1 MRVVTVDRGIS
12 KRIDFE
18 DNETTTFRDLAKQ
31 MLESRETYLYG
42 VDELTLYLEKRDG
55 KWLRSD
61 SYDVD
66 LFVWGE
72 FPDSIR
78 ALLTEENKVDLRDL
92 ACNFDF
98 RRADCFPHDEI
109 HMILDPPERV
119 KRLYRQHRQE
129 TQHFNERLRRA
140 AIARAARRA
149 CATERSG
156 SGLLCGIGTALLS
169 PWKSLAS
176 IFAKVEGSRVEK

>member
-12 KRIDFE
+12 KRIDLE

-42 VDELTLYLEKRDG
+42 VDELTLYLAKRD
-55 KWLRSD
+55 LRSD

-129 TQHFNERLRRA
+129 TQLFNERLRRA
-140 AIARAARRA
+140 AIARAAIRA
-149 CATERSG
+149 CATVPSG
-156 SGLLCGIGTALLS
+156 SGLLCGIGTTLLS
-169 PWKSLAS
+169 PGKSLAS
-176 IFAKVEGSRVEK
+176 LFYKGRSSAVGK